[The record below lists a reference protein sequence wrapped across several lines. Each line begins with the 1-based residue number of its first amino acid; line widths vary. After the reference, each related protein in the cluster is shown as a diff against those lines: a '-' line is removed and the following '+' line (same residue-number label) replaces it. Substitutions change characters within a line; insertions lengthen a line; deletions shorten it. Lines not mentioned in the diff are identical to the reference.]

1 MVEHGCKW
9 GEVLEYDIH
18 YGLLIKYIYIYTHV
32 MDSNPDNV
40 SFFETWL
47 LYTTFASP
55 SFLNVGITRFMRKD
69 LLWPMKEHFIIIII
83 IIIIL

>member
-1 MVEHGCKW
+1 
-9 GEVLEYDIH
+9 
-18 YGLLIKYIYIYTHV
+18 

-55 SFLNVGITRFMRKD
+55 SFLNVGITRLMRKD
-69 LLWPMKEHFIIIII
+69 LL
-83 IIIIL
+83 